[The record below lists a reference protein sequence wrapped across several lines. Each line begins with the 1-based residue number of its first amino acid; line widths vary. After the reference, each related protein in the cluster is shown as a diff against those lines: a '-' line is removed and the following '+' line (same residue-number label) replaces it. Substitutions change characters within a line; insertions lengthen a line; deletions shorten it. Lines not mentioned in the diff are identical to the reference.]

1 MEAIQ
6 LISSSPIIG
15 IGSLAN
21 KFMNELLGVIAYVIP
36 DLYRFTLTEWLIYD
50 TEIVESISHVIGQTF
65 IYTTFI
71 SFVALFDLYRK
82 EL

>member
-15 IGSLAN
+15 IGSMGN
-21 KFMNELLGVIAYVIP
+21 KFINGLLNTIAYVIP

-50 TEIVESISHVIGQTF
+50 VEVIGSISHVIAQTL
-65 IYTTFI
+65 IYITFI